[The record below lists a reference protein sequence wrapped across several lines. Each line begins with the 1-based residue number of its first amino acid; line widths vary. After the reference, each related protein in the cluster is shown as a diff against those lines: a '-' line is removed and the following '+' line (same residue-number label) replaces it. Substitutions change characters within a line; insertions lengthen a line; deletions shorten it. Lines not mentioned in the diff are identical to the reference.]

1 MLVLTRK
8 LLEKIQV
15 GENITI
21 QVLAIDPGRVRLGL
35 TAPDDVAII
44 RTELLAP
51 PLPGKGEH
59 RER

>member
-51 PLPGKGEH
+51 PLPGKGKRH
-59 RER
+59 DG